1 MNRKVSVKI
10 TRIIWLR
17 QYVVKIEARHGVY
30 QDEMRQIL
38 MRSPRVRRM
47 GKGKIHEGEDL
58 YVAYGQT
65 DAGRYLTIFFI
76 HKAGDEALIIS
87 ARDMD
92 SKERK
97 RYGKK

>member
-1 MNRKVSVKI
+1 MKI

-17 QYVVKIEARHGVY
+17 QYVVKIEAKHGIYPEEV
-30 QDEMRQIL
+30 RQIL
-38 MRSPRVRRM
+38 MGAPRTRLV
-47 GKGKIHEGEDL
+47 GKGQSHEGEHL

-65 DAGRYLTIFFI
+65 DSGRYLTIFFI
-76 HKAGDEALIIS
+76 HKAGHEALIIS